1 MSATWEEVSLAKQ
14 DKRRELVLQGKEISK
29 RIEKNGLDTEIYQ
42 LVHLNY
48 LEISSTSLA
57 EFQSGVG
64 ALENLTALLLCNN
77 KLTAVPQDIGNL
89 KKLKILNLSNNA
101 IDSLPQ
107 EIFGLSD
114 LDTLNLSMNK
124 ITELPAV
131 NSLTN
136 LHVFNVSNN
145 QLSSLP
151 EGIFDAELVH
161 LSQIL
166 ASDNEI
172 TELSG
177 DVENLSHLVTLDLS
191 NNKLTELPAV
201 LCVCPKL
208 KEINFKG
215 NKFKDRRFGKLVEQ
229 RGGKPVLDYLE
240 NIWKKEN
247 EKAGKGKEKDKKKK
261 KKKTKAQMV
270 EDEIEE
276 IQKNMISVLKFH
288 SDAGAVIEVMPVVL
302 TVRQYIICCIVRNLD
317 LQSTKTMFKNFITL
331 QVHV

>member
-1 MSATWEEVSLAKQ
+1 MSATWDEVSLAKQ

-29 RIEKNGLDTEIYQ
+29 RIDSHGLDTGIYQ

-48 LEISSTSLA
+48 LEISSTTLSEL
-57 EFQSGVG
+57 QLGVG

-77 KLTAVPQDIGNL
+77 KLTSVPQEIGNL
-89 KKLKILNLSNNA
+89 KKLKILNLSNNV
-101 IDSLPQ
+101 IDKVPQ
-107 EIFGLSD
+107 EIFGLSE

-124 ITELPAV
+124 ISELPAV
-131 NSLTN
+131 NNLTN

-151 EGIFDAELVH
+151 EGLFDAELVH

-177 DVENLSHLVTLDLS
+177 DVENLTHLITLDLS
-191 NNKLTELPAV
+191 DNKLTELPAV

-247 EKAGKGKEKDKKKK
+247 EKAGKGKEKDKRKK
-261 KKKTKAQMV
+261 KKKTKAQME
-270 EDEIEE
+270 EDELEE

-288 SDAGAVIEVMPVVL
+288 SDAGVVVEVAPAVL
-302 TVRQYIICCIVRNLD
+302 TVRQYILCCVVRNLD
-317 LQSTKTMFKNFITL
+317 LQRKKTMFKSFITL
-331 QVHV
+331 QVCS

>member
-1 MSATWEEVSLAKQ
+1 MSATWEEVTLAKQ
-14 DKRRELVLQGKEISK
+14 DKRRELVLQGKQISK
-29 RIEKNGLDTEIYQ
+29 RIEGNGLDTGIYQ

-48 LEISSTSLA
+48 LEISSTSLS
-57 EFQSGVG
+57 ELQSGIG

-77 KLTAVPQDIGNL
+77 KLTAVPRDIGSL

-101 IDSLPQ
+101 IESLPD

-124 ITELPAV
+124 LSELQAV
-131 NSLTN
+131 NNLTN
-136 LHVFNVSNN
+136 LHIFNASNN

-151 EGIFDAELVH
+151 DGIFDATLVH

-172 TELSG
+172 TVLSE
-177 DVENLSHLVTLDLS
+177 DVENLPHLNTIDLS

-208 KEINFKG
+208 KEVNFKG

-229 RGGKPVLDYLE
+229 RAAKSVLDYLE

-247 EKAGKGKEKDKKKK
+247 EKGGKGKEKDKKKK
-261 KKKTKAQMV
+261 KKKTKAQME
-270 EDEIEE
+270 EDELEE

-288 SDAGAVIEVMPVVL
+288 TDAGVVIEIMPAVL
-302 TVRQYIICCIVRNLD
+302 TVRQYIVCCIIRNLD
-317 LQSTKTMFKNFITL
+317 LQKTKQMFKNFITL
-331 QVHV
+331 QV